1 MSARERSDS
10 RGTRLEPLPEG
21 CVDVPRPPTRIA
33 VDAVGGDFA
42 PAAVLEGVTTALSAD
57 PALVVVLVGPASV
70 VEAFAATHRHVEAIV
85 AEDSIGMD
93 EHGASAVR
101 SKKES
106 SIVVGCRL
114 VRDGEADAFFSA
126 GNTGAMMAGG
136 TLVTGRLPGVMR
148 PAIATAL
155 PTTSDPCVML
165 DVGANADCKPEH
177 LVQFALMGRAYAQAA
192 LGIDQPRVALLNI
205 GEEPTKGSLLAQE
218 AHTLM
223 AASVP
228 GFTGNVEG
236 RDIPTGGADVIVTDG
251 FTGNVALKLME
262 GLSKSL
268 LGQVRDAMIATA
280 ATRLASAV
288 LRPRLRGLVE
298 RLDPDELGA
307 APLLGL
313 KGLILIGH
321 GSSGPRA
328 VASALRVAA
337 QAVRQDVTARVA
349 ASLALADDAPGSSNV

>member
-1 MSARERSDS
+1 M
-10 RGTRLEPLPEG
+10 PQ
-21 CVDVPRPPTRIA
+21 RPIRIA

-42 PAAVLEGVTTALSAD
+42 PAAVLEGVTAALASD
-57 PALVVVLVGPASV
+57 PELTVVLVGPASV
-70 VEAFAATHRHVEAIV
+70 VRPFATTHSRVDAV
-85 AEDSIGMD
+85 FAEDSIAMD

-101 SKKES
+101 GRKDS

-126 GNTGAMMAGG
+126 GNTGAMMAAG

-148 PAIATAL
+148 PAIGTAL
-155 PTTSDPCVML
+155 PTTGDPCVML

-177 LVQFALMGRAYAQAA
+177 LAQFAHMGRAYAQAA
-192 LGIDQPRVALLNI
+192 LGIAEPRVALLNI
-205 GEEPTKGSLLAQE
+205 GEEPTKGSLLAQQ
-218 AHTLM
+218 AHALM
-223 AASVP
+223 ADSVP

-268 LGQVRDAMIATA
+268 LGQVRDAMTA
-280 ATRLASAV
+280 NAASKVAAAV
-288 LRPRLRGLVE
+288 LKPALKAMQE

-313 KGLILIGH
+313 RGLVLIGH

-328 VASALRVAA
+328 VASAIRVGAL
-337 QAVRQDVTARVA
+337 AVRQDVTARVA
-349 ASLALADDAPGSSNV
+349 ASLVAATGESGPCSD